1 MKWGAKRLSA
11 TRPPFLSPLPNIP
24 HHPPPPNE
32 GPSLGTTPTVRPI
45 RKRHLEQ
52 CGSCLF
58 SEATNYTR
66 KNRQI

>member
-11 TRPPFLSPLPNIP
+11 TRPPFLSPLVHIQ
-24 HHPPPPNE
+24 HHPPPRNE
-32 GPSLGTTPTVRPI
+32 GPPLCTTSTVGPI

-58 SEATNYTR
+58 SETTDDTR